1 MKYTVQNVAQIGHAG
16 GVRDAANATGKSVT
30 EFTRETTATGQINEH
45 ATGQGQL
52 QAAGSLSGMHSRG
65 VYTASAESDERLGR
79 TQALHNAYDENGG
92 ITSGVAESNTEH
104 LKQNLSDMREQKA
117 NVNEIGIA
125 TGKSEGESRQILS
138 ESRSAEQM
146 GTLEGNH
153 YSPEQM
159 QANSAWSS
167 EKGANVIQGEKRHSM
182 TPENPCLRQ
191 HNVGEKLTHIQVWPS
206 KASLTL

>member
-1 MKYTVQNVAQIGHAG
+1 M
-16 GVRDAANATGKSVT
+16 
-30 EFTRETTATGQINEH
+30 
-45 ATGQGQL
+45 

-146 GTLEGNH
+146 GTLEGITTALNKCRQTAH
-153 YSPEQM
+153 GLAERRECYS
-159 QANSAWSS
+159 
-167 EKGANVIQGEKRHSM
+167 G
-182 TPENPCLRQ
+182 
-191 HNVGEKLTHIQVWPS
+191 
-206 KASLTL
+206 